1 MAETPPGIADLL
13 NLLGSANPLGPLTKN
28 LDSMKKGVE
37 SVSAAVQSF
46 TRTMEALEAA
56 TTRITA
62 LLDDVEAPVRSLAG
76 QIGAMPPDSLPRAV
90 ENLNLLS
97 TNLSQLVAPLTG
109 VAGLAGSFLGG
120 LRSSAAPAAPAAPPV
135 ATVAPASAAPTVR
148 SRRKAATRAPK
159 GA

>member
-28 LDSMKKGVE
+28 LDSMKKGIE
-37 SVSAAVQSF
+37 SLSAAVQSF

-76 QIGAMPPDSLPRAV
+76 QIGAMAPDSLPRAV

-120 LRSSAAPAAPAAPPV
+120 LRSSTAPAASATPPV
-135 ATVAPASAAPTVR
+135 TAAPASAAPTVR
-148 SRRKAATRAPK
+148 SRRKTATRAPK

>member
-37 SVSAAVQSF
+37 SLAAAVQSF

-56 TTRITA
+56 TARVTA
-62 LLDDVEAPVRSLAG
+62 LLDDVEEPVRSLAG
-76 QIGAMPPDSLPRAV
+76 QIGALPPDALPRAV
-90 ENLNLLS
+90 ENLNHLS
-97 TNLSQLVAPLTG
+97 TNLSQLVGPLSG

-120 LRSSAAPAAPAAPPV
+120 LRAPQPPV
-135 ATVAPASAAPTVR
+135 EAPVTTEPVVPPVRPRGRTAAR
-148 SRRKAATRAPK
+148 SRKAP
-159 GA
+159 

>member
-37 SVSAAVQSF
+37 SLSAAVQSF

-90 ENLNLLS
+90 QNLNLLS

-109 VAGLAGSFLGG
+109 VAGLAGSFLSG
-120 LRSSAAPAAPAAPPV
+120 LRSPAAPAAPPA

-148 SRRKAATRAPK
+148 SRRKDATPAPK
-159 GA
+159 GD

>member
-1 MAETPPGIADLL
+1 MAETTPGIADLL

-37 SVSAAVQSF
+37 ALSAAVQSF

-120 LRSSAAPAAPAAPPV
+120 LRTAAAPAETPAAP
-135 ATVAPASAAPTVR
+135 VAPATAEPAAR
-148 SRRKAATRAPK
+148 SRRKTAPRTPR

>member
-37 SVSAAVQSF
+37 SLSAAVQSF

-120 LRSSAAPAAPAAPPV
+120 LRSSAAPAAPAAPAV

>member
-37 SVSAAVQSF
+37 SLSAAVQSF

-62 LLDDVEAPVRSLAG
+62 LLDDVEAPVRSLAS

-120 LRSSAAPAAPAAPPV
+120 LRSPAASAAPAEPAPAPAPAPP
-135 ATVAPASAAPTVR
+135 AVR
-148 SRRKAATRAPK
+148 SRRKAATRSPK

>member
-1 MAETPPGIADLL
+1 MSRLISMAGIF
-13 NLLGSANPLGPLTKN
+13 
-28 LDSMKKGVE
+28 
-37 SVSAAVQSF
+37 SAASSWSLRRHQTGDWQSPVL
-46 TRTMEALEAA
+46 ALEAA

-62 LLDDVEAPVRSLAG
+62 LLDDVEAPVRSLAS

-120 LRSSAAPAAPAAPPV
+120 LRSPA
-135 ATVAPASAAPTVR
+135 ASAALAEPPAEPAPAPAPPAVR
-148 SRRKAATRAPK
+148 SRRKAATRSPK